1 MKSPSP
7 QGEGERSGSTCFN
20 PIQRDACST
29 IALARANCH
38 LWVMDQTF
46 TISGMHCGACVSKVT
61 AALKPLADAVSVTLD
76 PPRAVLTS
84 AKPIAETAL
93 QAALAKIGTY
103 GISAAAAPVT
113 VVGDSGND
121 APASWLQTYQPL
133 LLIAGYI
140 ALASLAGTA
149 SPTGFDT
156 ETWMR
161 HFMAGFF
168 LVFSAFKFLNL
179 AGFAD
184 AYASYDLLAKRWRA
198 WGYVY
203 PFLEL
208 ALGLAYLFHV
218 APTATHI
225 ATILLMGFSS
235 LGVIAALSNRQ
246 RIVCA
251 CLGTVLKLPMSTITL
266 VEDLG
271 MVGMAAAML
280 LWGGHN

>member
-1 MKSPSP
+1 MLFRSPLTSSIWAAVA
-7 QGEGERSGSTCFN
+7 GSSTC
-20 PIQRDACST
+20 QAT
-29 IALARANCH
+29 AMRASRKRSEP
-38 LWVMDQTF
+38 
-46 TISGMHCGACVSKVT
+46 SG
-61 AALKPLADAVSVTLD
+61 
-76 PPRAVLTS
+76 TS
-84 AKPIAETAL
+84 W
-93 QAALAKIGTY
+93 
-103 GISAAAAPVT
+103 S
-113 VVGDSGND
+113 
-121 APASWLQTYQPL
+121 
-133 LLIAGYI
+133 
-140 ALASLAGTA
+140 AGT
-149 SPTGFDT
+149 SV
-156 ETWMR
+156 R
-161 HFMAGFF
+161 
-168 LVFSAFKFLNL
+168 
-179 AGFAD
+179 
-184 AYASYDLLAKRWRA
+184 AKRWRA